1 MLMADR
7 IIISFAATSQLKDLL
22 KLWADQED
30 RTVSATLRQIL
41 EREAQRRQAQ
51 PETQKPVTVH

>member
-1 MLMADR
+1 MQEQKTM
-7 IIISFAATSQLKDLL
+7 SFVLTTRLEDLL
-22 KLWADQED
+22 KQWADQED

-51 PETQKPVTVH
+51 PQAQKPINQLAH